1 MRVNRLTGIK
11 TFVGF
16 VPKISSSA
24 ADQPDGLLRHET
36 VIYSVFPTSVITSK
50 AANDYQFKTGQRR
63 EPVRDQFVLPCRLLW
78 KQVGFGAPASRT
90 ALEHVSMVQ

>member
-1 MRVNRLTGIK
+1 MVVTSFGGTTGQPSKLRV
-11 TFVGF
+11 
-16 VPKISSSA
+16 
-24 ADQPDGLLRHET
+24 LR
-36 VIYSVFPTSVITSK
+36 YPFSKASVISSK